1 MPDNLLDKIKKTLEE
16 GYDNVR
22 DSATIVLD
30 KAEDFG
36 KVSKL
41 KFEMKQ
47 ISVQVEKK
55 LTVLGDAVFPFL
67 EKAKIEKLKDNPAII
82 SIVKDIK
89 NLNKEIDKKQKEI
102 DRLISENEEMLKMKE
117 QDRLQKKIKDLE
129 NEIEDRIETLKKLKE
144 KK

>member
-89 NLNKEIDKKQKEI
+89 NLNYLLPVIILIDDFAEVKLDDLFEVGVSDYVKKPY
-102 DRLISENEEMLKMKE
+102 
-117 QDRLQKKIKDLE
+117 DLE
-129 NEIEDRIETLKKLKE
+129 AVVKQIKKLIFMAA
-144 KK
+144 